1 MPTTNLSAN
10 QIRQQ
15 FIDFFREKH
24 AHTFAPSSPVVPH
37 NDPTLLFANAGM
49 NQFKPVFLGTVDP
62 GSDLA
67 SMRRAVNS
75 QKCIRAGGKHNDL
88 DDVGKDLYH
97 HTFFEM
103 LGNWSFGD
111 FFKAEA
117 IDWAWELFTKVW
129 GMDESRL
136 YATYFEGD
144 EKEGLAPDHE
154 ARDLWLKHLPA
165 ERVLPGDMKDNFWE
179 MGDTGPCGPCSEIH
193 YDGRT
198 DAERAQQPGASLVNA
213 DHEQVIELWNLVFIQ
228 FDRFGPGAS
237 GLKPLPAKHVDTGM
251 GLERIVRTLQGKQ
264 SNYATDLFT
273 PLFAKIQQVTGAKNP
288 YGDRLDSA
296 EDTAYRVIADHIRTL
311 TFAITD
317 GADPSNEGRGYVLR
331 RILRRAVR
339 YGRQTLG
346 AQGDFLADIV
356 PTVVE
361 EMGGFFPELKKNPQ
375 RVIDVIRDEEE
386 SFGRTLEQGT
396 AHFSQAAADGSI
408 QAEDAFKLH
417 DTYGF
422 PIDLT
427 QIMAEERGLSVD
439 VDGFHR
445 LMEEARERSRSGGGT
460 GAACETKALK
470 MDAEAVAK
478 LQHQNIAPTDDSAKF
493 DSPMLPATLRAIW
506 TGDGFT
512 NDTTGLAP
520 SDRVALICDKT
531 CFYAEMGGQVG
542 DTGEI
547 HAAGGGSPS
556 RFSVENTVAVGGY
569 VLHVGVLEAG
579 AFTVG
584 DDLELRLDV
593 SRRTDV
599 AANHTATHLLNHAL
613 RAELGETVDQKGSL
627 VAPDKLRFDFSHGS
641 SVTPEQLKQ
650 IEKRLRA
657 QLKDD
662 LPVHTQP
669 APLEDAKKINAL
681 RAVFGETYPDPVR
694 VVAIGPPVHLL
705 LKDPEAE
712 RWPKYS
718 IEFCGGTH
726 LKSTREAEAFAI
738 IEETAVAKGVRR
750 MSALTRGA
758 AKAAID
764 AGGAILDELGAIK
777 KLDDSEL
784 EPRVRAIS
792 ERIESE
798 TIPLA
803 LKLKAR
809 ASVEELSE
817 RVKTAQ
823 KASAAGARDD
833 AVAVARTIAES
844 EAGDAIVAE
853 IPAGSDRGAL
863 LAAMDAVRA
872 KHTGAAIMLLSA
884 DPAESKVSIVA
895 SVPDAHVA
903 SGLKAGDWVREAAQ
917 ACGGKGGGKPD
928 KAQGGGTEP
937 DKLPDAMT
945 AARAFAATSLGSSA
959 GV

>member
-1 MPTTNLSAN
+1 MPPTAN

-15 FIDFFREKH
+15 FIEFFCEKH
-24 AHTFAPSSPVVPH
+24 GHTFAPSSPVAPL
-37 NDPTLLFANAGM
+37 NDPTLLFTNAGM

-62 GSDLA
+62 GSELA
-67 SMRRAVNS
+67 GLRRAVNS

-117 IDWAWELFTKVW
+117 IEWAWELFTEVW
-129 GMDESRL
+129 GMDPSRL

-144 EKEGLAPDHE
+144 EKEGLTPDEE
-154 ARDLWLKHLPA
+154 ARELWLKYLPA

-193 YDGRT
+193 YDGRS
-198 DAERAQQPGASLVNA
+198 DEERAQTPGRELVNA

-228 FDRFGPGAS
+228 FDRFGPGAE
-237 GLKPLPAKHVDTGM
+237 GLKSLPAKHVDTGM

-273 PLFAKIQQVTGAKNP
+273 PLFAKIQQATGAKQP
-288 YGDRLDSA
+288 YSDRLDSA
-296 EDTAYRVIADHIRTL
+296 EDVAYRVIADHIRCL

-346 AQGDFLADIV
+346 AQGVFLADIV

-361 EMGGFFPELKKNPQ
+361 EMGGFFPELTKNPQ

-396 AHFSQAAADGSI
+396 AHFASAAGAGSI
-408 QAEDAFKLH
+408 KAEDAFKLH

-427 QIMAEERGLSVD
+427 QIMAEERGLTVD
-439 VDGFHR
+439 VEGFHR
-445 LMEEARERSRSGGGT
+445 LMDEARERSRAGGG
-460 GAACETKALK
+460 GASCEVKALK

-478 LQHQNIAPTDDSAKF
+478 LQHQSIAPTDDSAKF
-493 DSPMLPATLRAIW
+493 EAPVIPATLRAIW
-506 TGDGFT
+506 TGDDFT
-512 NDTTGLAP
+512 TSVEGLAP
-520 SDRVALICDKT
+520 DKRVALICDT
-531 CFYAEMGGQVG
+531 TNFYAEMGGQVG

-547 HAAGGGSPS
+547 HSGSGAD
-556 RFSVENTVAVGGY
+556 RAQFTVENTVAVGGY
-569 VLHVGVLEAG
+569 VLHVGVLDAG
-579 AFTVG
+579 KMSVG
-584 DDLELRLDV
+584 DDVELRRD
-593 SRRTDV
+593 SGRRTDV

-613 RAELGETVDQKGSL
+613 RAELGGTVDQKGSL

-641 SVTPEQLKQ
+641 AVKPEELKEIEIRVRTQ
-650 IEKRLRA
+650 IKE
-657 QLKDD
+657 D
-662 LPVHTQP
+662 LPVHAQP
-669 APLEDAKKINAL
+669 TALEDAKGINNL

-694 VVAIGPPVHLL
+694 VVSIGPPVEML
-705 LKDPEAE
+705 LKDPGAE
-712 RWPKYS
+712 RWTKYS

-726 LKSTREAEAFAI
+726 LATTKEAQHFAI
-738 IEETAVAKGVRR
+738 VEETAVAKGVRR

-758 AKAAID
+758 AKSAID
-764 AGGAILDELGAIK
+764 AGGAILDDLAK
-777 KLDDSEL
+777 LKALDDAQLEAPLAEL
-784 EPRVRAIS
+784 A
-792 ERIESE
+792 ERIEAE

-809 ASVEELSE
+809 AGVSQLSE
-817 RVKTAQ
+817 RVKKAK
-823 KASAAGARDD
+823 KASAAGARDE
-833 AVAVARTIAES
+833 AVNAARAVVES
-844 EAGDAIVAE
+844 ETGDAIVASV
-853 IPAGSDRGAL
+853 PAGSDRGAL
-863 LAAMDAVRA
+863 LGAMDAVRA
-872 KHTGAAIMLLSA
+872 RRPDAAIMLLSA
-884 DPAESKVSIVA
+884 DEAESKVSIAA
-895 SVPDAHVA
+895 SVPEAHIA

-937 DKLPDAMT
+937 GKIDDAIA
-945 AARAFAATSLGSSA
+945 AARAFASSKLGSSA
-959 GV
+959 NV

>member
-1 MPTTNLSAN
+1 MSTTNLSAN

-15 FIDFFREKH
+15 FIDFFVEKH
-24 AHTFAPSSPVVPH
+24 AHTFAPSSPVAPL
-37 NDPTLLFANAGM
+37 NDPTLLFTNAGM

-62 GSDLA
+62 ASDLA
-67 SMRRAVNS
+67 KLKRAVNS

-111 FFKAEA
+111 FFKKEA

-154 ARDLWLKHLPA
+154 ARDLWLKHLP
-165 ERVLPGDMKDNFWE
+165 EDRVLPGDMKDNFWE

-193 YDGRT
+193 YDGRP
-198 DAERAQQPGASLVNA
+198 DDERAQLAGHNLVNK

-228 FDRFGPGAS
+228 FDRFASGAD

-251 GLERIVRTLQGKQ
+251 GLERIVRTLQGKH
-264 SNYATDLFT
+264 SNYATDLFA
-273 PLFAKIQQVTGAKNP
+273 PLFAKIQEVTGAKNP
-288 YGDRLDSA
+288 YGDRLDSP

-346 AQGDFLADIV
+346 AKGVFLADIV
-356 PTVVE
+356 PTVVK

-396 AHFSQAAADGSI
+396 AHFAQAAEGGSI
-408 QAEDAFKLH
+408 KAEDAFKLH

-427 QIMAEERGLSVD
+427 QIMAEERGLKVD
-439 VDGFHR
+439 VEGFHR
-445 LMEEARERSRSGGGT
+445 LMEEARERSRAGGG
-460 GAACETKALK
+460 GASCETKALK
-470 MDAEAVAK
+470 MDAEAVSM
-478 LQHQNIAPTDDSAKF
+478 LQGQHIPPTDDSAKF
-493 DSPMLPATLRAIW
+493 EKPILPATVRAVW
-506 TGDGFT
+506 NGSDFT
-512 NDTTGLAP
+512 TDTEGLAVD
-520 SDRVALICDKT
+520 DRVALILDKT
-531 CFYAEMGGQVG
+531 CFYAEMGGQIG

-547 HAAGGGSPS
+547 HNVPTGDRAQF
-556 RFSVENTVAVGGY
+556 RVENTVSVGGF
-569 VLHVGVLEAG
+569 VLHVGVMESGVFKL
-579 AFTVG
+579 
-584 DDLELRLDV
+584 DDEVELRLDTT
-593 SRRTDV
+593 RRQRV

-613 RAELGETVDQKGSL
+613 RAELGGSVDQKGSL
-627 VAPDKLRFDFSHGS
+627 VAEDRLRFDFSHGS
-641 SVTPEQLKQ
+641 AVTPEELKQ
-650 IEKRLRA
+650 IEIRVRA
-657 QLKDD
+657 QIKDD
-662 LPVHTQP
+662 LPVHAEP
-669 APLEDAKKINAL
+669 APLEDAKKIHAL

-694 VVAIGPPVHLL
+694 VVSIGPPVDLL
-705 LKDPEAE
+705 LKDPHAE

-726 LKSTREAEAFAI
+726 LKTTREAEHFAI

-758 AKAAID
+758 AKTAID
-764 AGGAILDELGAIK
+764 AGGKILDEIAEIK
-777 KLDDSEL
+777 KLPDDQL
-784 EPRVRAIS
+784 EPRVRAIA
-792 ERIESE
+792 ETIESE

-809 ASVEELSE
+809 ASVEGLSE
-817 RVKTAQ
+817 RIKKAQ
-823 KASAAGARDD
+823 KASAAGARDE
-833 AVAVARTIAES
+833 AVAAARVVAES
-844 EAGDAIVAE
+844 ETGDAVVAE
-853 IPAGSDRGAL
+853 IPAASDRGAL

-872 KHTGAAIMLLSA
+872 KREDAAIMLLSA
-884 DPAESKVSIVA
+884 DADESKVSIAA
-895 SVPDAHVA
+895 SVPEAHIA

-928 KAQGGGTEP
+928 KAQGGGTDP
-937 DKLPDAMT
+937 SKLPDAIA
-945 AARAFAATSLGSSA
+945 AARAFAAGKLGSSA